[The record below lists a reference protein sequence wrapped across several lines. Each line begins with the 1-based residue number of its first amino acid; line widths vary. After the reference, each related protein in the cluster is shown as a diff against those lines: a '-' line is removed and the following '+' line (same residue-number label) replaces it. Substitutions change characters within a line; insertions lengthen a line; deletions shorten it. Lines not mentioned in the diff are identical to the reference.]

1 MIIKRN
7 NYLIEIRDFYESNLI
22 KILSGPRYVG
32 KTTLIAQIKE
42 DLVKN
47 YNISMDHI
55 ISINFEDEVFHDF
68 LTPQKLNKFLT
79 AQFKDSEKYYL
90 FLDEIQHV
98 EQYERILASLKAVNN
113 VSLFVTGSNSKLL
126 SGSLATL
133 LVGRCKEFKIMPFS
147 YFEFLEYHK
156 ANNISLPQDPLNNYM
171 KYGGML
177 QRLDYSDELKI
188 KDYLLGIYNGI
199 VEKDICNSK
208 GYIDKD
214 VFISVSK
221 YIIANATKEF
231 SATSIVNY
239 YNQAN
244 PDKIYRE
251 TVYRY
256 LEKMEEACLINRVGR
271 YDIASKRML
280 NRIEKHYL
288 IDPGFLFAC
297 SSTNN
302 TSLTHALENVVYN
315 ELISRGYD
323 VKIGKTYKGEIDFVA
338 MKYGKKCFIQVAY
351 ILADDVVIDREF
363 SAFDSIRDH
372 SPKYVLSLDKFDFS
386 HRQITH
392 INIEEWLLNKKE
404 LFIS

>member
-1 MIIKRN
+1 MIISRD
-7 NYLIEIRDFYESNLI
+7 NYLKEIREFYESNLI
-22 KILSGPRYVG
+22 KVLTGIRRSGKSIL
-32 KTTLIAQIKE
+32 LNQIKE

-47 YNISMDHI
+47 YNIPMDHI
-55 ISINFEDEVFHDF
+55 ISINFEDVVFQDF
-68 LTPQKLNKFLT
+68 LNPQKLNKFLT

-98 EQYERILASLKAVNN
+98 EQYERVLASLKAVNN

-147 YFEFLEYHK
+147 YSEFLEYHK
-156 ANNISLPQDPLNNYM
+156 ANNISLPTDPLNNYM
-171 KYGGML
+171 KYGGMP

-231 SATSIVNY
+231 SASCIVNY
-239 YNQAN
+239 YNEAN

-302 TSLTHALENVVYN
+302 TSLTYALENVVYN

>member
-1 MIIKRN
+1 MIISRK
-7 NYLIEIRDFYESNLI
+7 NYLNEIREFYDSNLI
-22 KILSGPRYVG
+22 KVITGIRRSGKSIL
-32 KTTLIAQIKE
+32 LNQIKE

-55 ISINFEDEVFHDF
+55 ISINFEDITFSEF
-68 LTPQKLNKFLT
+68 LNPIKLNKYIT
-79 AQFKDSEKYYL
+79 NHFKDGQKYYV

-98 EQYERILASLKAVNN
+98 NQFERVLGSLKAVHN

-126 SGSLATL
+126 SGALASL

-147 YFEFLEYHK
+147 YSEFLEYHK
-156 ANNISLPQDPLNNYM
+156 LNNMPLPENPLNNYI
-171 KYGGML
+171 KYGGMP
-177 QRLDYSDELKI
+177 QRLDYNNEQKI
-188 KDYLLGIYNGI
+188 KDYLWDIYKGI
-199 VEKDICNSK
+199 VDKDICNNK
-208 GYIDKD
+208 NHIDKD
-214 VFISVSK
+214 TFMSISK

-239 YNQAN
+239 YNQHN
-244 PDKIYRE
+244 EVKIYRE
-251 TVYRY
+251 NIYRY
-256 LEKMEEACLINRVGR
+256 LEKMEQACLINRVGR

-288 IDPGFLFAC
+288 TDTGFLFTC
-297 SSTNN
+297 SNTNN
-302 TSLTHALENVVYN
+302 TSLTHGLENVVYN

-323 VKIGKTYKGEIDFVA
+323 VKIGKTYKGEVDFVA
-338 MKYGKKCFIQVAY
+338 MKFGKKCFIQVAY
-351 ILADDVVIDREF
+351 ILADDVVVEREF

-392 INIEEWLLNKKE
+392 INIEEWLLGKID